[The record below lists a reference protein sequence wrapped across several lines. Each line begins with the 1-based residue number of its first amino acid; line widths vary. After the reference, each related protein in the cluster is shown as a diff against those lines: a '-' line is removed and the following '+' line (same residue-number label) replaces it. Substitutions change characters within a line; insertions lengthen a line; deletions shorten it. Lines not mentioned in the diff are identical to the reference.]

1 METTLNKDNFDAEV
15 LQSKLPILVDFWAE
29 WCGPC
34 HAIAPAL
41 AEIAKEYEGKLRV
54 GKLNVDNEPDL
65 ATRYHVLSIPNL
77 KVFQG
82 GTVVDELVGAM
93 PKAEIVKRLQ
103 KYLS

>member
-54 GKLNVDNEPDL
+54 GKLNVDSEPDL

-82 GTVVDELVGAM
+82 GQVVDELVGAM